1 MSDAKPQDRPRQL
14 TMASWFVI
22 LGSVFLVASV
32 YDSLTNLSSVDM
44 RDEIGRVLDS
54 GSGAGLGIGVDQAL
68 SIMRVALMVAGA
80 CAAAAAVLGV
90 YVLQRHRGARVAL
103 SVVAV
108 PLLLTAPFTGGLFGA
123 LVAAATLTLWT
134 GPARDWFA
142 GRPVRE
148 TPRQVAER
156 RAGEA
161 QERRAATPPAAQPPR
176 LDAPSTPAPP
186 APSTASPSSAPGAT
200 QGFGRTEQQLPSA
213 PPAWAPQQTGQLQ
226 GPFPGPWGPPGHAV
240 RPPVPT
246 QVKVACL
253 LTWVFSGGLTA
264 LYGLAVLMLVAA
276 PDRLLDAIR
285 DTPEW
290 QRANLPEDVLLP
302 GLWLATLVVLA
313 WTVSACVLAVLV
325 WRRNGWARWLLAIS
339 AGFALVLAMFA
350 FPVGLPHQ
358 IACAVA
364 IGGLFGPAARAWFA
378 QRP

>member
-1 MSDAKPQDRPRQL
+1 M
-14 TMASWFVI
+14 
-22 LGSVFLVASV
+22 
-32 YDSLTNLSSVDM
+32 
-44 RDEIGRVLDS
+44 
-54 GSGAGLGIGVDQAL
+54 
-68 SIMRVALMVAGA
+68 
-80 CAAAAAVLGV
+80 
-90 YVLQRHRGARVAL
+90 
-103 SVVAV
+103 
-108 PLLLTAPFTGGLFGA
+108 
-123 LVAAATLTLWT
+123 
-134 GPARDWFA
+134 
-142 GRPVRE
+142 
-148 TPRQVAER
+148 
-156 RAGEA
+156 
-161 QERRAATPPAAQPPR
+161 
-176 LDAPSTPAPP
+176 
-186 APSTASPSSAPGAT
+186 
-200 QGFGRTEQQLPSA
+200 
-213 PPAWAPQQTGQLQ
+213 
-226 GPFPGPWGPPGHAV
+226 
-240 RPPVPT
+240 PT

-253 LTWVFSGGLTA
+253 LTWVFSGGLTV

>member
-1 MSDAKPQDRPRQL
+1 
-14 TMASWFVI
+14 MASWFVI

-32 YDSLTNLSSVDM
+32 YDSLTTLNSVDM
-44 RDEIGRVLDS
+44 REEIGRVLAS
-54 GSGAGLGIGVDQAL
+54 GSGQGLGLGVDGAV

-90 YVLQRHRGARVAL
+90 YVLQRHRQARIAL

-148 TPRQVAER
+148 SPRQLAER
-156 RAGEA
+156 REDRPAPS
-161 QERRAATPPAAQPPR
+161 RDLPPAPEAPR
-176 LDAPSTPAPP
+176 VNAPSSSAPP
-186 APSTASPSSAPGAT
+186 APPLSTASPSSAPGAT
-200 QGFGRTEQQLPSA
+200 QGFGRTEQQLPS
-213 PPAWAPQQTGQLQ
+213 PPAWAPQNGDQQ
-226 GPFPGPWGPPGHAV
+226 GDQQPYPASWGPHGHVA
-240 RPPVPT
+240 RPTVPT

-253 LTWVFSGGLTA
+253 LTWVFSGGLTV

-276 PDRLLDAIR
+276 PDRLLSAIR

-313 WTVSACVLAVLV
+313 WTISACVLAVLV
-325 WRRNGWARWLLAIS
+325 WRRNNWARWLLATS
-339 AGFALVLAMFA
+339 AGFALLLAMFA

-364 IGGLFGPAARAWFA
+364 IGALFGPASRAWFS
-378 QRP
+378 QRG

>member
-1 MSDAKPQDRPRQL
+1 MALTWADADRSGVSRGWLNDPMSDAKPQDRPRQL

-161 QERRAATPPAAQPPR
+161 QERRTATPPAAQPPR

-213 PPAWAPQQTGQLQ
+213 PPAWTPQQTGQLP
-226 GPFPGPWGPPGHAV
+226 GSVPGPLGTARARRTPSGADAGQGRLPAHLGLLRRAHRPLRPRGADARRGA
-240 RPPVPT
+240 RPP
-246 QVKVACL
+246 A
-253 LTWVFSGGLTA
+253 
-264 LYGLAVLMLVAA
+264 
-276 PDRLLDAIR
+276 RR
-285 DTPEW
+285 DP
-290 QRANLPEDVLLP
+290 
-302 GLWLATLVVLA
+302 
-313 WTVSACVLAVLV
+313 
-325 WRRNGWARWLLAIS
+325 
-339 AGFALVLAMFA
+339 
-350 FPVGLPHQ
+350 
-358 IACAVA
+358 
-364 IGGLFGPAARAWFA
+364 
-378 QRP
+378 